1 MSCHAKV
8 RRVPHALHTESV
20 SAGDAPFCEKSTFRG
35 SFIIPNAKARE
46 NSNANSC
53 ILETYFLSTV
63 RQSMPIFSRRRVFRG
78 IVVHFPLILYVC
90 PSVCMSEGGGFA
102 KPFAWRAGL

>member
-1 MSCHAKV
+1 MFHHTQAMRRFAKS
-8 RRVPHALHTESV
+8 RRLEVVLLSQMPT
-20 SAGDAPFCEKSTFRG
+20 
-35 SFIIPNAKARE
+35 RE

-63 RQSMPIFSRRRVFRG
+63 GQSMPIFSRRRVFRG

-90 PSVCMSEGGGFA
+90 PSVFMSEGGGFA